1 MGSPVLALLEL
12 SDAERAELISLA
24 ARRKTAHA
32 LALRARIVLTCSEG
46 VHNNAE
52 GAKRGS
58 NRQTVGKW
66 RRRFVEHCVDG
77 LYDETWSGTPRTID
91 DAQLETRQRRAAT
104 HQRSGARRLRR
115 GIRRGN
121 GTGRKAQSLCLFFQA
136 LLKCF
141 GLRWHQPCL
150 SGKYDRNRPDP

>member
-91 DAQLETRQRRAAT
+91 DAQLEAVIVRTLESLPPDAPHWSSRRMAKAVAC
-104 HQRSGARRLRR
+104 RPPPYRASGAP
-115 GIRRGN
+115 
-121 GTGRKAQSLCLFFQA
+121 
-136 LLKCF
+136 F
-141 GLRWHQPCL
+141 GLQPHRL
-150 SGKYDRNRPDP
+150 ATFKLTADPNFRGQVA